1 MIEKIKP
8 GCPSTTLP
16 CDFGDSVTFM
26 EQEAKNTLK
35 LQETDDALKK
45 LKETVDTLD
54 KECVKQIEPN
64 AITGASVYASLDATN
79 NPELKED
86 KNTELTADSITYKNG
101 VFPPT
106 VEFGD
111 VVRRTPSGVV
121 WGATADVDPEGVEHE
136 QPLAYVNIETLQKK
150 MLALENM
157 MKVLLDKKANV
168 IPEPATGTLLY
179 GISAGA
185 QGNQPKGVAAG
196 TGDLSK
202 FSVVMR
208 TDNGQIIL
216 PDQNTYAPADT
227 QAINKAYADKH
238 YKGGGAQNR
247 ILHYFFRDTGYGAG
261 ACFEGDVPLPA
272 RSNDDAVYYT
282 VTDSYASTN
291 WGDINPWATYIR
303 VGDGSVAEASWS
315 TNGVIIKAIGGYQ
328 YEPSLTGNTDTV
340 YVYLAPSAETTH
352 AFNTKAEFD
361 AYVSSL
367 ITDAGPTAISPQV
380 AYWVEYI

>member
-54 KECVKQIEPN
+54 KECVKKIAPN
-64 AITGASVYASLDATN
+64 SITGASVYVSLDATN

-86 KNTELTADSITYKNG
+86 KNTELVADSITDKNG

-121 WGATADVDPEGVEHE
+121 WGATADVDPEGVEQE
-136 QPLAYVNIETLQKK
+136 QPLAYVNVETLQKK
-150 MLALENM
+150 LQALEN
-157 MKVLLDKKANV
+157 KLNALLGNKADV
-168 IPEPATGTLLY
+168 IPKPASGTLLY
-179 GISAGA
+179 GISTGA
-185 QGNQPKGVAAG
+185 QDNQPKGVAAG
-196 TGDLSK
+196 TGVMPK

-208 TDNGQIIL
+208 TDNGQIVL
-216 PDQNTYAPADT
+216 PDQNTYVPDDN

-238 YKGGGAQNR
+238 YAGGGVKQR
-247 ILHYFFRDTGYGAG
+247 LLHYAAYDTGWGDGA
-261 ACFEGDVPLPA
+261 AFEHTVPLPI
-272 RSNDDAVYYT
+272 RNNTDGVYYDI
-282 VTDSYASTN
+282 TDSPKQFGADYAPDVVSLT
-291 WGDINPWATYIR
+291 I
-303 VGDGSVAEASWS
+303 GDGNVAEADWS
-315 TNGVIIKAIGGYQ
+315 TNGVVIKRIDNVFGEAYSGTYTRWDSVLKLSSG
-328 YEPSLTGNTDTV
+328 TC
-340 YVYLAPSAETTH
+340 H
-352 AFNTKAEFD
+352 AFNTKEEFE
-361 AYVSSL
+361 AWKAS
-367 ITDAGPTAISPQV
+367 ITPEGSWSGTTPQAG
-380 AYWVEYI
+380 YWVEYI